1 MVTPNFKLIRTR
13 LGVTQAE
20 IAAPLG
26 VTQSNISFYETGQT
40 VPPLVAGKLIAYAKK
55 RGVKLTFDD
64 IYGDGALKLGPP
76 APQRKRSKTAVEAR

>member
-1 MVTPNFKLIRTR
+1 MVAANFKLIRTR

-40 VPPLVAGKLIAYAKK
+40 VPPPVAGKLIAYAKK

-64 IYGDGALKLGPP
+64 IYGDSPLKLKP
-76 APQRKRSKTAVEAR
+76 ARGKRSKTGVEAR